1 MADSP
6 GGSWPRDA
14 SAIRTD
20 HLLDGEVALALSRA
34 CARTIKALSPEA
46 DRLFHIQ
53 LQREMDRLKLAG
65 PGVPD
70 LVMMRLRE
78 FARG

>member
-1 MADSP
+1 M
-6 GGSWPRDA
+6 
-14 SAIRTD
+14 
-20 HLLDGEVALALSRA
+20 LDGEVALALARA
-34 CARTIKALSPEA
+34 CVRTIKALSPDA
-46 DRLFHIQ
+46 DRLFNIQ

-65 PGVPD
+65 PGVAD